1 MRAPDTFERK
11 SPRAWTVAEAKA
23 RLSEVLRRSADER
36 ITRATRLRLTAA
48 WLRLYPLPL
57 SRSASRTSFFS
68 VFTLL
73 RSSSS
78 T

>member
-11 SPRAWTVAEAKA
+11 SPRVWTVAEAKA

-36 ITRATRLRLTAA
+36 ITRARLRLTAA
-48 WLRLYPLPL
+48 RLRLYPLPL